1 MGKAIS
7 ILMVEDNL
15 GDVILTEQT
24 LYDGKFS
31 NVLNAV
37 SHGEAA
43 IEYLED
49 AKQGKH
55 DLPDLILM
63 DINLPRLNG
72 HEVISYIRKDEA
84 LKDTPIFIVSSSRAP
99 ADMQRSSQFVQHYLV
114 KPMDL
119 MEFEKGIRKVDHF
132 FFNIM
137 RTEK

>member
-1 MGKAIS
+1 MVKPIS
-7 ILMVEDNL
+7 ILMVEDNH
-15 GDVILTEQT
+15 GDVLLTEET
-24 LYDGKFS
+24 LYDGKIS
-31 NVLNAV
+31 NVLNSV

-55 DLPDLILM
+55 ILPDLILM

-72 HEVISYIRKDEA
+72 HEVISYIRKDDA

-99 ADMQRSSQFVQHYLV
+99 ADLEKSKPFVQHYLV

-119 MEFEKGIRKVDHF
+119 MEFEKGIRKIDQF
-132 FFNIM
+132 SFSIM

>member
-7 ILMVEDNL
+7 ILMVEDNQ
-15 GDVILTEQT
+15 GDVLLTEEI
-24 LYDGKFS
+24 LNDGKFS
-31 NVLNAV
+31 NELNAV

-55 DLPDLILM
+55 TLPDLILM

-72 HEVISYIRKDEA
+72 HEVISYIRQDDA

-99 ADMQRSSQFVQHYLV
+99 ADLEKSRPLVQHYLV

-119 MEFEKGIRKVDHF
+119 MEFEKGIRKVEQF
-132 FFNIM
+132 FFSII